1 MSREL
6 YPLSYQ
12 AAPAAYRLASIAT
25 MGRID
30 RIFAE
35 ARAQGRKALMPFVVA
50 GDPSLQALVPTLQ
63 ALERGGALVAEIG
76 IPFSDP
82 IADGP
87 VIAEAMHRALQRGV
101 TPDAVLQAVRDAR
114 GSVQLGLVAM
124 VSVSIVQRCAGAAFI
139 ARLADAGFDGV
150 IVPDADLDAV
160 QPLHDEAVRRDMA
173 FAMLVAPTS
182 SDARI
187 ESLVRRCSGF
197 VYLLA
202 RAGITGDVAA
212 LYFKIAQGRL
222 PSVHFNVDTTAATT
236 ITSVGTASRHMR
248 LAAHRRSAVPSSTGC
263 KKNLYDVEEH
273 RLRQEASWVVENRVI
288 REGRPARDEEVEVW
302 AG

>member
-12 AAPAAYRLASIAT
+12 AAPAAYRLDTIAT

-35 ARAQGRKALMPFVVA
+35 SRAGGRKALMPFVVA
-50 GDPSLQALVPTLQ
+50 GDPELRALGPTLQ
-63 ALERGGALVAEIG
+63 ALQQAGAAIAEIG

-101 TPDAVLQAVRDAR
+101 TPEAVLQAVRAAR
-114 GSVQLGLVAM
+114 PGLQLGLIAM
-124 VSVSIVQRCAGAAFI
+124 VSVSIVQRSGGAAFVS
-139 ARLADAGFDGV
+139 RLAEAGFDGV

-160 QPLHDEAVRRDMA
+160 QPLFDEAQRRDLA

-187 ESLVRRCSGF
+187 ERLVRHCRGF

-202 RAGITGDVAA
+202 RAGITGERSEAPEVEA
-212 LYFKIAQGRL
+212 LVRRVRAHTAL
-222 PSVHFNVDTTAATT
+222 PLA
-236 ITSVGTASRHMR
+236 VGFGISTASHVQAVCRHAD
-248 LAAHRRSAVPSSTGC
+248 AAIVGSSLVRRMAAGDAASA
-263 KKNLYDVEEH
+263 
-273 RLRQEASWVVENRVI
+273 AS
-288 REGRPARDEEVEVW
+288 A
-302 AG
+302 AGAYAAELLKA